1 MLKASE
7 DDAFRLPNLVA
18 EEKEDEGRSESG
30 HKGTALAM
38 ASSL

>member
-1 MLKASE
+1 MLKASD

-18 EEKEDEGRSESG
+18 EEEEDEERNESG

-38 ASSL
+38 VS